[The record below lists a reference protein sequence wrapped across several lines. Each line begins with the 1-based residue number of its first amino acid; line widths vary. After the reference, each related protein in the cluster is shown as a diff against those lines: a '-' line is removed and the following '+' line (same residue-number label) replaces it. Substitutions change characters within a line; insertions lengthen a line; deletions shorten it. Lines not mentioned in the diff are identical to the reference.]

1 MDFAWLQVA
10 ANFIVVV
17 GSVIGALKLILD
29 WAGKPIKF
37 LQKHRDA
44 HINDMLEEKL
54 KPIITQCEYTEVAM
68 RDVIREKI
76 MAIYHKNKND
86 HSLTMF
92 EHEALEQYY
101 KDYKNLNGNSYIDK
115 YYARMKPWQIIDN
128 D

>member
-1 MDFAWLQVA
+1 MDITVLQFVCDLIILVA
-10 ANFIVVV
+10 GTLGAIKVV
-17 GSVIGALKLILD
+17 LD
-29 WAGKPIKF
+29 WLGKPIKF
-37 LQKHRDA
+37 LQKHRDI
-44 HINDMLEEKL
+44 HINELLAEKL
-54 KPIITQCEYTEVAM
+54 KPIVTQTEYTEIAM

-86 HSLTMF
+86 HTLTMF

-115 YYARMKPWQIIDN
+115 YYARMQPWQIIDK